1 MSVES
6 VLIAIIFLVF
16 CREVWS
22 EIRLRKLEKK
32 IEKEEHKRFFRGLG
46 RAFGGD

>member
-1 MSVES
+1 MIVEV
-6 VLIAIIFLVF
+6 VLITVIFLVF
-16 CREVWS
+16 CREVWL
-22 EIRLRKLEKK
+22 EIRLEKLKKK